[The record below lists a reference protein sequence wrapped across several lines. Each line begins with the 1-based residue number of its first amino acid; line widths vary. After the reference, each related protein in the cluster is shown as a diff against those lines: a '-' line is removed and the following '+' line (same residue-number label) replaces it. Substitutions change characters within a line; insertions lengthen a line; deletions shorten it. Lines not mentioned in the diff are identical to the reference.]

1 MNPIPVVESLELL
14 ATRDIDPTEAVYR
27 RLFARHPEMEA
38 LFIRD
43 VKYIVRGQMVQMVI
57 ENLLDYATTRTFGLP
72 MIQAERVNHVNL
84 GVPNEVFG
92 IFFGVIHETIA
103 DLLGDEWTSAMN
115 SSWQEMLDSLA
126 KEMEISTNQ

>member
-1 MNPIPVVESLELL
+1 MNHTPVVESLELL
-14 ATRDIDPTEAVYR
+14 AARDIDPTEAVYR

-43 VKYIVRGQMVQMVI
+43 PKYIVRGQMVQMVI

-84 GVPNEVFG
+84 GVPNDVFG

-103 DLLGDEWTSAMN
+103 DLLGDDWTPVMN
-115 SSWQEMLDSLA
+115 SSWQEMLADLIQ
-126 KEMEISTNQ
+126 EIEV